1 MRLETFSTIFSHL
14 CPIFPVWRFSLRD
27 KTGRFHL
34 VMKTALL
41 LSVVTIH
48 ACGSIFRIFCRRW
61 CCESCHHD
69 GEHNKRQ
76 KWCYDF
82 AMTDDMKEYEWEAN
96 DAWYVLTSDGLW
108 PYIYIY
114 CCPDTC
120 VDHLSQYNID
130 NHVLSEA
137 RHQDK
142 LLAGNQH
149 ATKTYV
155 YVRTCM
161 PLHSYIRNMFLST
174 PRM

>member
-1 MRLETFSTIFSHL
+1 MTRKASLVEAISRSNSFRMRLETFSTIFSHL

-114 CCPDTC
+114 IAVLTHALTIYPSITLTIMFCP
-120 VDHLSQYNID
+120 
-130 NHVLSEA
+130 
-137 RHQDK
+137 K
-142 LLAGNQH
+142 H
-149 ATKTYV
+149 ATKIN
-155 YVRTCM
+155 C
-161 PLHSYIRNMFLST
+161 
-174 PRM
+174 